1 MMRDAQAPGEP
12 VGSLGEE
19 AVRLLSAMSAWAEDH
34 SGPGAAGEAPLRP
47 ADAQA
52 TACACQW
59 CPVCQ
64 VAAKVRSASP
74 ELRDQLVLSGLALT
88 SAAQALLE
96 TLAAPPARNPASA
109 PDVEHIDL
117 TDEKDAQPWE

>member
-1 MMRDAQAPGEP
+1 MRDAQAADEP

-34 SGPGAAGEAPLRP
+34 SGPGPAAAPSSPPAGE
-47 ADAQA
+47 QA
-52 TACACQW
+52 TACAYPW

-88 SAAQALLE
+88 NAARALLE
-96 TLAAPPARNPASA
+96 TLASPPVREPAAS

-117 TDEKDAQPWE
+117 SDERDAQPWD

>member
-1 MMRDAQAPGEP
+1 MSDAQAPGEP

-34 SGPGAAGEAPLRP
+34 SGSRPAGEPQPAP
-47 ADAQA
+47 AGDHA
-52 TACACQW
+52 TDCAYPW
-59 CPVCQ
+59 CPMCQ

-88 SAAQALLE
+88 NAARALLE
-96 TLAAPPARNPASA
+96 TLASPPVREPAAS

-117 TDEKDAQPWE
+117 SDERDAQPWD